1 MSGNVEPGV
10 CGEVGPETM
19 IINTDTVVTISI
31 HLLLNYILNHI
42 ITCGGS
48 TRVVLETVLKPWRWT
63 VQTKLFKLLLQI
75 VLLMMVMLLLLLS
88 LEGLWCVERTD
99 RRGAAGVIVRTA
111 ASVDDHSRLLL
122 DSVQV
127 ILLQET
133 LQQSRR
139 RLHILSL

>member
-1 MSGNVEPGV
+1 M
-10 CGEVGPETM
+10 
-19 IINTDTVVTISI
+19 
-31 HLLLNYILNHI
+31 
-42 ITCGGS
+42 
-48 TRVVLETVLKPWRWT
+48 LETVLKPWRWT

-75 VLLMMVMLLLLLS
+75 VLLMMMLLLLLLLL

-111 ASVDDHSRLLL
+111 ASVDDHSWLLL

-133 LQQSRR
+133 LQ
-139 RLHILSL
+139 